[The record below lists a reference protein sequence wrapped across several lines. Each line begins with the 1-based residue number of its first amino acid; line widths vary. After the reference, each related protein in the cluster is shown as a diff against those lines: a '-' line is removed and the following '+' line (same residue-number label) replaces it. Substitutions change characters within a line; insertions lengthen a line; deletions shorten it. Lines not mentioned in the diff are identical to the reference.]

1 MDVPKSVDGKSGR
14 PAVDI
19 PTVEELTQFRA
30 EMLAPP
36 RVYAYELATEAG
48 CAESTLSKYLNQ
60 KPRGAKLPSG
70 MGMTTL
76 RSALASCKRR
86 KAAAA

>member
-1 MDVPKSVDGKSGR
+1 VDN
-14 PAVDI
+14 

-30 EMLAPP
+30 QMITPP
-36 RVYAYELATEAG
+36 RVYAYELAAEAG

-60 KPRGAKLPSG
+60 RPRGAKLPAG
-70 MGMTTL
+70 MGMNTL
-76 RSALASCKRR
+76 RGALAACKRR